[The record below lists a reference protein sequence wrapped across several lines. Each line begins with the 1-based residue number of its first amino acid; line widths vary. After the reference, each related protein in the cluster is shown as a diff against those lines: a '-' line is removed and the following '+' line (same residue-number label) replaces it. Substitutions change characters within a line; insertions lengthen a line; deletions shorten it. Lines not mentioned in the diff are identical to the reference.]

1 MLKFCQSPEAAIVQL
16 FTEVKRHKP
25 SVIYIPNVNTWY
37 TTVGDAVISTFLGLL
52 RSLHPTDPVLL
63 LGVLESH
70 EEEVDP
76 RMIKNLFGFSRRNQ
90 FDLLKPGRTS
100 RREYFSPV
108 IDYLNASP
116 ADFPNPADRKKRV
129 FEKLAVVPPPPPK
142 APEPPSKE
150 ELKAQKKKDRQ
161 TLNYL
166 KLRIQPIMDQ
176 VRLKYKK
183 FRTGV
188 IDESQIRYLYDEED
202 PSLVSTDLPHEQR
215 IAATFRPYEKG
226 VNDRGEHGLIEQ
238 ASGKFFYNL
247 ETVTIEKRL
256 SNGYY
261 KRPKDFLSDIKKLT
275 KDAKAIGDVDRLL
288 KANEL
293 QANVEVD
300 IGNFDI
306 TEPGLVAECE
316 AVYLREAEREK
327 EQTEKAKQQAE
338 AEGRPAEQI
347 VSNVPPTD
355 GEISTEPSLGAI
367 VLGQP
372 TLNGILHNPITPQ
385 RPSQPS
391 TLTNGLS
398 NGISDLSNLE
408 GHLHDSDP
416 KSVATQGDDTRMTN
430 SDDGPSTERETQD
443 SSFGPSA
450 QTRPLHFHT
459 GGPASLQQR
468 LSYPGSLSQRSAIT
482 PMAEGSNPQMYSN
495 DASTT
500 SSDKRMTGSSGPFN
514 TQETGKNEGPDLKVL
529 PAAPPG
535 NSQLPDTQGRSPL
548 LLSTSIV
555 LELTFFKQRSIRT
568 GRVSRPIQVVP
579 ARSPRHSLLSQPF
592 PALTPAQ
599 SNPSSTLLQPLP

>member
-1 MLKFCQSPEAAIVQL
+1 M
-16 FTEVKRHKP
+16 
-25 SVIYIPNVNTWY
+25 
-37 TTVGDAVISTFLGLL
+37 
-52 RSLHPTDPVLL
+52 
-63 LGVLESH
+63 
-70 EEEVDP
+70 
-76 RMIKNLFGFSRRNQ
+76 
-90 FDLLKPGRTS
+90 
-100 RREYFSPV
+100 
-108 IDYLNASP
+108 
-116 ADFPNPADRKKRV
+116 
-129 FEKLAVVPPPPPK
+129 PPPPPP
-142 APEPPSKE
+142 APQPPTKE

-176 VRLKYKK
+176 IRGKYKK

-188 IDESQIRYLYDEED
+188 IDESQIRYLYEEED

-215 IAATFRPYEKG
+215 LAATFRPYEKG
-226 VNDRGEHGLIEQ
+226 VNDRGEPGLIEQ

-261 KRPKDFLSDIKKLT
+261 KRPKDFLADIKKLT

-300 IGNFDI
+300 IGNFDT
-306 TEPGLVAECE
+306 TEPGLAVECE
-316 AVYLREAEREK
+316 AVYQRELQREK
-327 EQTEKAKQQAE
+327 ELSEKAKREAA
-338 AEGRPAEQI
+338 AEGRPPLQI
-347 VSNVPPTD
+347 VSNVPPMNS
-355 GEISTEPSLGAI
+355 EVSTEPSLGAI

-372 TLNGILHNPITPQ
+372 TLNGILHNPVTPY

-391 TLTNGLS
+391 TLTNGIS
-398 NGISDLSNLE
+398 NGISDLSNL
-408 GHLHDSDP
+408 GSHQPDSDP
-416 KSVATQGDDTRMTN
+416 KSIATRADDTRLTNN
-430 SDDGPSTERETQD
+430 SDEGPSEQRETQD

-450 QTRPLHFHT
+450 QTRPLHHHT

-514 TQETGKNEGPDLKVL
+514 TQSTGDQFGPDLRQISGVATSVL
-529 PAAPPG
+529 H
-535 NSQLPDTQGRSPL
+535 LPDTQGKP
-548 LLSTSIV
+548 
-555 LELTFFKQRSIRT
+555 
-568 GRVSRPIQVVP
+568 
-579 ARSPRHSLLSQPF
+579 SLF
-592 PALTPAQ
+592 LTPA
-599 SNPSSTLLQPLP
+599 TRILAQP